1 MSKLNSAFI
10 TGAGGFIGRH
20 LVRKLLQQ
28 AVEVTALM
36 LPEEEVPAEWG
47 EQVSIVIGDIRALK
61 QATAAL
67 APADCIFHLA
77 AIVSDWGARQEHVDV
92 TVGGTEQAIEL
103 ALQWD
108 AHFLVTTSVAA
119 YASALAQGRLSESA
133 ELGKPSS
140 HYEFCKQEQERVT
153 LEAVQKR
160 GLKATIVRPG
170 NVFGVGSGPWM
181 HTMLE
186 LINAGKPTLLGSGE
200 WDAGLCHVNNLADLL
215 ILAARSDC
223 TAGDI
228 FNGADG
234 FGVTWK
240 TYLTRLAEV
249 AGAPPPK
256 SAPNWF
262 VKIAA
267 IAFET
272 WANWRNQEERPMVTR
287 LSYRLTGGPNVFDI
301 SAAKNRLGYQPAVNF
316 EDAMAELAAHFGFSA
331 ATENPWVWVTG
342 SASGLGRHLTGQ
354 LLQRGYRVLAT
365 DLEHTALSQAATED
379 MWPEKLVA
387 LEALDVTNLERW
399 RELLEGYQSRG
410 VVFSHLLNVAG
421 IIRPGF
427 SFENT
432 AREMSLQLQ
441 VNTMGT
447 INGCDALLPH
457 FTDQGSG
464 HFINIVSYAGFGP
477 VPGVVGYTV
486 SKSAT
491 RTFSNGLAM
500 DLAIADSPIKV
511 SCVCPDLIATPMM
524 DLQTGYEDHS
534 RIVFSGKRPL
544 TTEEVSAL
552 VLGKV
557 WEKQPMEVAIPALKA
572 WMPRIGGLNPS
583 LGLRGFRSLEA
594 KGRENLA
601 RARNGQDHA

>member
-133 ELGKPSS
+133 ELGKPSPHS
-140 HYEFCKQEQERVT
+140 EFCKQAQERVT

-249 AGAPPPK
+249 AGAPPPT

-365 DLEHTALSQAATED
+365 DLDFLSFFPFILSFLSFLSFLSLPIFLSFLAFLSALSFLSLPSFFLNPFFPSLDFFFLPLFDVFIPVGSFGSLGPFGGSTSPGVPVVGGRKGKVGSTGATGSAGASAATSSD
-379 MWPEKLVA
+379 
-387 LEALDVTNLERW
+387 DV
-399 RELLEGYQSRG
+399 
-410 VVFSHLLNVAG
+410 F
-421 IIRPGF
+421 F
-427 SFENT
+427 
-432 AREMSLQLQ
+432 
-441 VNTMGT
+441 
-447 INGCDALLPH
+447 LLPL
-457 FTDQGSG
+457 
-464 HFINIVSYAGFGP
+464 
-477 VPGVVGYTV
+477 VPWE
-486 SKSAT
+486 
-491 RTFSNGLAM
+491 
-500 DLAIADSPIKV
+500 DLDFAFDE
-511 SCVCPDLIATPMM
+511 DLP
-524 DLQTGYEDHS
+524 
-534 RIVFSGKRPL
+534 PL
-544 TTEEVSAL
+544 PPFAPLS
-552 VLGKV
+552 
-557 WEKQPMEVAIPALKA
+557 
-572 WMPRIGGLNPS
+572 
-583 LGLRGFRSLEA
+583 
-594 KGRENLA
+594 
-601 RARNGQDHA
+601 